1 MKEKRKSA
9 VSIIGGADGP
19 TSIFIAGRTGKR
31 SLKARVRNIIYKYK
45 RAVAEKKIA
54 AGAHTLEELARYAMD
69 RYGFMESDTTGR
81 NYIEQRKSLKEG
93 LILKYKPEVLG
104 DMKDIPKPDTS
115 DEDGVREYLRNVR
128 ARSELIAAMPDDI
141 IPMDYH
147 LYELK
152 NEVKNEVKYESG
164 YESGIDGGN
173 IEIGIDYIWRIM
185 GISYSGDRKAR
196 KRFEKISRDLY
207 VFYGVSEEDIQNKTE
222 RYSALVTALSS

>member
-1 MKEKRKSA
+1 MKEKSKSA

-31 SLKARVRNIIYKYK
+31 SSKVRIRNIIYKYK
-45 RAVAEKKIA
+45 RALAEKKIS
-54 AGAHTLEELARYAMD
+54 AGAHTLEELTRYAMN
-69 RYGFMESDTTGR
+69 RYGFMESEPTGIK
-81 NYIEQRKSLKEG
+81 YAEQRNSLKEG
-93 LILKYKPEVLG
+93 LILKYKPEVIGEL
-104 DMKDIPKPDTS
+104 KDIPRPDAS

-128 ARSELIAAMPDDI
+128 ARSEMIAAMPDDV

-152 NEVKNEVKYESG
+152 NEQG
-164 YESGIDGGN
+164 YEPGIDGGY
-173 IEIGIDYIWRIM
+173 IEMGIDYIWNIL

-196 KRFEKISRDLY
+196 KRFEQISRDLY
-207 VFYGVSEEDIQNKTE
+207 VYYGVSEEDIQNKTE